1 MSKKCKECNQTKILN
16 DFVNNN
22 TGKYNKSSRCKI
34 CMKSH
39 YKIYCKTY
47 YEKNKV
53 DLIQKQKNY
62 NNNNKAHIKDYM
74 KNYYSQ
80 NKGNKD

>member
-1 MSKKCKECNQTKILN
+1 MSKKCKECQETKILN

-22 TGKYNKSSRCKI
+22 TGVNNKSSRCKI
-34 CMKSH
+34 CMKPH
-39 YKIYCKTY
+39 YKKYCKKY
-47 YEKNKV
+47 YYKNKTE
-53 DLIQKQKNY
+53 LIEKQKNY